1 MPYKRTIKLQMVT
14 IALGISSLIA
24 CGDSGTGEPRQD
36 LCDDPPSSCFDPLFE
51 SDVLRT
57 KLEGCAG
64 DPVLG
69 GCHLV
74 ANPTTMEL
82 DLTNPATTVEAALSL
97 LVGQPGLSGDLFIDA
112 ACVGDS
118 VLLRKLTSDPGFGS
132 RMPLTSGDHWTND
145 EVECFRTYLTNTFM
159 QAEAPAE

>member
-1 MPYKRTIKLQMVT
+1 
-14 IALGISSLIA
+14 
-24 CGDSGTGEPRQD
+24 
-36 LCDDPPSSCFDPLFE
+36 
-51 SDVLRT
+51 VLRT

-82 DLTNPATTVEAALSL
+82 DLTNPATTVEAALSP
-97 LVGQPGLSGDLFIDA
+97 LVDQPGLSGGLLIDA

-132 RMPLTSGDHWTND
+132 RQPLDGDYWTND
-145 EVECFRTYLTNTFM
+145 EVECFEAYLTRTFM
-159 QAEAPAE
+159 Q

>member
-1 MPYKRTIKLQMVT
+1 MSYRRTIKLQIVT
-14 IALGISSLIA
+14 VAFGISLLIA
-24 CGDSGTGEPRQD
+24 CGDSTVGPPFSG
-36 LCDDPPSSCFDPLFE
+36 CDDPPSSCFDPLFE
-51 SDVLRT
+51 LEVLRT

-82 DLTNPATTVEAALSL
+82 DLTNPATTVEAALSP
-97 LVGQPGLSGDLFIDA
+97 LVGQSGLSGDLFIDA

-118 VLLRKLTSDPGFGS
+118 VLLRKLTSDPGLGS
-132 RMPLTSGDHWTND
+132 RMPLTSGDYWTND
-145 EVECFRTYLTNTFM
+145 EVECFRSYLTKTFM
-159 QAEAPAE
+159 QAEAE

>member
-1 MPYKRTIKLQMVT
+1 MMTV
-14 IALGISSLIA
+14 AFGISLLAA
-24 CGDSGTGEPRQD
+24 CGDNTVAPPFSG
-36 LCDDPPSSCFDPLFE
+36 CDDPPTSCFDPLFE
-51 SDVLRT
+51 SEVLRT

-74 ANPTTMEL
+74 ANPSTMEL
-82 DLTNPATTVEAALSL
+82 DLTDPATTVEAALSP
-97 LVGQPGLSGDLFIDA
+97 LVGQSGLSGDPFIDA

-132 RMPLTSGDHWTND
+132 RMPLTTNDWWSND
-145 EVECFRTYLTNTFM
+145 EVECFRAYLNDTFG
-159 QAEAPAE
+159 QPATE